1 MAEII
6 NLRIARK
13 RADRERSQERAAAQ
27 RAAHGVSKAERRLA
41 AATNEKNSR
50 ALDGH
55 RIETGEV
62 E

>member
-6 NLRIARK
+6 NLRVARK
-13 RADRERSQERAAAQ
+13 RADRERSQQRAAGQ
-27 RAAHGVSKAERRLA
+27 RAAHGVSKAERMLMA
-41 AATNEKNSR
+41 ANTEKNSR
-50 ALDGH
+50 QLDAH

>member
-6 NLRIARK
+6 NLRVARK
-13 RADRERSQERAAAQ
+13 RADRERSQQRAAGQ
-27 RAAHGVSKAERRLA
+27 RAAHGVSKAERMLTA
-41 AATNEKNSR
+41 ANTEKNSR
-50 ALDGH
+50 QLDAH

>member
-13 RADRERSQERAAAQ
+13 RADRERSQERAAA
-27 RAAHGVSKAERRLA
+27 RRVAHGVSKAERMLA
-41 AATNEKNSR
+41 AANTEKNGR
-50 ALDGH
+50 ELDGH